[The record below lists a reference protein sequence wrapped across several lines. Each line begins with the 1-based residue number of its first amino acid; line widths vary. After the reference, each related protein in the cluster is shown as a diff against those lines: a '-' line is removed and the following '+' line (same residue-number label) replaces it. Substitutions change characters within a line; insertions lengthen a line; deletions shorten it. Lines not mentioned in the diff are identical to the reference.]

1 MYPDHYNYSELDI
14 RKIKKIAKDNNLK
27 ILTTEKD
34 FYRIP
39 TKQRKN
45 INYLKVNL
53 KINKQK
59 EFENFLI
66 KNL

>member
-39 TKQRKN
+39 TKQRGN